1 MVRSEMI
8 SFPDQG
14 WMARPAH
21 LPTLL
26 SSLLPLWQEYWQQ
39 RPHSLDWAGT
49 IALTVGD
56 TTSFLEF
63 GSMGLHF
70 VDTPSF
76 SPHNVTFSQQVFTQL
91 IFGFRP
97 ISWALTQ
104 PGQLVDSGQAQG
116 SGQARGLPLLI
127 PVLNVLFPLGQA
139 WIAGSDFF

>member
-1 MVRSEMI
+1 MIRSEMI
-8 SFPDQG
+8 SFPDRG

-39 RPHSLDWAGT
+39 RPHSLDWTGI
-49 IALTVGD
+49 IALTVED
-56 TTSFLEF
+56 TTSFLEL
-63 GSMGLHF
+63 GSMGLHV

-76 SPHNVTFSQQVFTQL
+76 SPRNVTFSQQVLTQL

-97 ISWALTQ
+97 ISWAMTQ
-104 PGQLVDSGQAQG
+104 PGQQ
-116 SGQARGLPLLI
+116 LPAELILL
-127 PVLNVLFPLGQA
+127 LNVLFPLSQA